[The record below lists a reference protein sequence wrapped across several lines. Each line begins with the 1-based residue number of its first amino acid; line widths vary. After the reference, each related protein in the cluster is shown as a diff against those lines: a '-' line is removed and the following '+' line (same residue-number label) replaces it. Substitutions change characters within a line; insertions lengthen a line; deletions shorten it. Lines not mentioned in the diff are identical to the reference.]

1 MSIDDV
7 HSTFH
12 LDLPFSLSS
21 MVQEMGRS
29 GRDGRRT
36 ENIILYNKQSASGQ
50 IANYANELQVVAI
63 FLHHVPSRY
72 AVGWGGVLARY
83 LRASVAW
90 PFVCVNGSRKS
101 TTMLT

>member
-63 FLHHVPSRY
+63 CLHHVSSRY
-72 AVGWGGVLARY
+72 AVGWGGGACQVSPCLSGLAFRV
-83 LRASVAW
+83 REW
-90 PFVCVNGSRKS
+90 F
-101 TTMLT
+101 